1 MLSFCLLSDMMTSR
15 DNASKIERNF
25 TKTVYLISY
34 DHACVREKGKWS
46 SEGGATFGFSFVL
59 VVLAAGVFMIDIAII
74 RVATRDPYKTKK
86 VKT

>member
-1 MLSFCLLSDMMTSR
+1 MEATQTLDHNMVS
-15 DNASKIERNF
+15 
-25 TKTVYLISY
+25 YLICL
-34 DHACVREKGKWS
+34 CVREKGKWS

>member
-1 MLSFCLLSDMMTSR
+1 MICL
-15 DNASKIERNF
+15 
-25 TKTVYLISY
+25 
-34 DHACVREKGKWS
+34 CVREKGKWS

>member
-1 MLSFCLLSDMMTSR
+1 MEASQTFGHMYLTLIICL
-15 DNASKIERNF
+15 
-25 TKTVYLISY
+25 
-34 DHACVREKGKWS
+34 CVREKGKWS